1 MTKFNIL
8 DNPYILQFSFIP
20 PQFIERTIVTNDIV
34 NNFIMK
40 TPTYRGIFIT
50 GVRGSGKTVILGD
63 IRNRINAYD
72 EWITIDLNPE
82 SNLLDSLSNSV
93 KVDEIRAALNMTS
106 NTFTTYRKR
115 LIESGIVGARQ
126 YGYLNF
132 RLPRF
137 ENFVKMRFD

>member
-50 GVRGSGKTVILGD
+50 GVRGV
-63 IRNRINAYD
+63 
-72 EWITIDLNPE
+72 
-82 SNLLDSLSNSV
+82 
-93 KVDEIRAALNMTS
+93 
-106 NTFTTYRKR
+106 RKNC
-115 LIESGIVGARQ
+115 
-126 YGYLNF
+126 NF
-132 RLPRF
+132 G
-137 ENFVKMRFD
+137 